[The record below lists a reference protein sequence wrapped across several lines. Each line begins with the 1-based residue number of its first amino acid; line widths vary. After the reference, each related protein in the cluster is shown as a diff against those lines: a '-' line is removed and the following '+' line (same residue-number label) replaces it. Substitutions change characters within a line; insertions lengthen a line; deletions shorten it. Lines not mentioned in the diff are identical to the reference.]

1 MRLATDAP
9 ARCRRLCSAQSFEVG
24 EIIRE
29 KIDSAPCTLEHF
41 GGSCGLVA
49 RYPLEKDNVWTV
61 EMRPG
66 NAKAFSMNLRLY
78 RPADASACLSIF
90 DSNVPTYFAPE
101 ERSDFGR
108 FLQEQAMDCAFQV
121 IERDG
126 SIVACGGLSRRGD
139 GSAGFCWGMVQRALH
154 RHGLGRELALARLR
168 QAEADPSI
176 KRITLSTSQ
185 HTQGFYA
192 GLGFQVTRIVSNG
205 HGAGIDAVEMERR
218 V

>member
-1 MRLATDAP
+1 MT
-9 ARCRRLCSAQSFEVG
+9 
-24 EIIRE
+24 
-29 KIDSAPCTLEHF
+29 
-41 GGSCGLVA
+41 
-49 RYPLEKDNVWTV
+49 
-61 EMRPG
+61 
-66 NAKAFSMNLRLY
+66 LRLY

-101 ERSDFGR
+101 ERSDFER
-108 FLQEQAMDCAFQV
+108 FLCEQATDSAFQV

-126 SIVACGGLSRRGD
+126 SIVACGGLLRCGD
-139 GSAGFCWGMVQRALH
+139 GSAGFCWGMVERALH
-154 RHGLGRELALARLR
+154 RRGIGRELALARLH

-176 KRITLSTSQ
+176 TRITLSTSQ

-192 GLGFQVTRIVSNG
+192 GLGFEVTRVVADG

>member
-1 MRLATDAP
+1 MAASWPVAASRAVATAAP
-9 ARCRRLCSAQSFEVG
+9 AS
-24 EIIRE
+24 
-29 KIDSAPCTLEHF
+29 
-41 GGSCGLVA
+41 
-49 RYPLEKDNVWTV
+49 
-61 EMRPG
+61 
-66 NAKAFSMNLRLY
+66 
-78 RPADASACLSIF
+78 
-90 DSNVPTYFAPE
+90 
-101 ERSDFGR
+101 
-108 FLQEQAMDCAFQV
+108 
-121 IERDG
+121 
-126 SIVACGGLSRRGD
+126 
-139 GSAGFCWGMVQRALH
+139 CWGMVQRALH

>member
-1 MRLATDAP
+1 
-9 ARCRRLCSAQSFEVG
+9 
-24 EIIRE
+24 
-29 KIDSAPCTLEHF
+29 
-41 GGSCGLVA
+41 
-49 RYPLEKDNVWTV
+49 
-61 EMRPG
+61 MRPG

-101 ERSDFGR
+101 ERSDFER

-154 RHGLGRELALARLR
+154 RHGLGRELAVVRLQ
-168 QAEADPSI
+168 QAGRDASI
-176 KRITLSTSQ
+176 ARITLSTSQ

-192 GLGFQVTRIVSNG
+192 GLGFQVTRVVPDG

>member
-9 ARCRRLCSAQSFEVG
+9 AWCRRLCSAQSFEVG

-41 GGSCGLVA
+41 GAPAASSCDT
-49 RYPLEKDNVWTV
+49 PLEKDNVWAV

-66 NAKAFSMNLRLY
+66 NAKAVSMNLRLY
-78 RPADASACLSIF
+78 RPAEASACLSIF

-101 ERSDFGR
+101 ERSDFER